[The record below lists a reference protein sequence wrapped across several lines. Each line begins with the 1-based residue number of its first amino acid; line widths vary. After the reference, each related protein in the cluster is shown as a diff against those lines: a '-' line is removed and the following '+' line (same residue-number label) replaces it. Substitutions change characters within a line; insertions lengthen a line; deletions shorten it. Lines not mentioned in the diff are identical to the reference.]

1 MKFKKSL
8 SPREAREEALALRRA
23 LTVKDVAGLSRVV
36 VERFL
41 KSRALNGLSLQ
52 GVNVALY
59 QALPTELSLAM
70 LEPVLLDLGARLF
83 FPRIVSHAH
92 STASTD
98 IEFVPMPLGADGSLW
113 QEGPYGIREPHRDLL
128 AVNPRS
134 LGIILVPGSAYGLQ
148 GERVGMGRGYYD
160 RFLARVPE
168 PLRVALAYDFQLFD
182 RIELNSWDEPVDWVI
197 TEKREVRT
205 GVRGR
210 S

>member
-23 LTVKDVAGLSRVV
+23 LSARDVAGLSRVV

-41 KSRALNGLSLQ
+41 KSLALNGHPLQ

-59 QALPTELSLAM
+59 QALPSELSLAL
-70 LEPVLLDLGARLF
+70 LEPALLKLGAHLL
-83 FPRIVSHAH
+83 FPRIVSHAL
-92 STASTD
+92 SAAGTD
-98 IEFVPMPLGADGSLW
+98 IEFVPMPVGADGLLW
-113 QEGPYGIREPHRDLL
+113 QEGPYGIREPHRGLP
-128 AVNPRS
+128 AVDPRS

-182 RIELNSWDEPVDWVI
+182 RIELNSWDQPVDWVI